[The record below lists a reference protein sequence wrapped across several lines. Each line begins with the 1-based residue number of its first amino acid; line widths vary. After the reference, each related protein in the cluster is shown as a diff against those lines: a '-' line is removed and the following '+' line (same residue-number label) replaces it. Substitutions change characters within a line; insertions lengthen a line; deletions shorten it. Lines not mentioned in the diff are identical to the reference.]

1 MKKSIAKSILFGIA
15 VGDALGVPVEF
26 KPRSIIACNPVND
39 MLGFG
44 THHQPTGTWS
54 DDSSLAFCLADS
66 LCNGYNLKDIAD
78 KFVKWYDDGLWTPH
92 GTVFDIGITTRNAI
106 HNIKRGIEPSLA
118 GESSE
123 TSNGNGSL
131 MRILPLL
138 VHINGLTIDERFR
151 IIGEVSSLTHRH
163 PRSILGCILLLEY
176 ARILQHKDP
185 KQGLME
191 LSLNIPKE
199 LVNYLDLQNEMVH
212 YSRLLD
218 GMNHNAAEDLLNAKT
233 GKHQPLNEND
243 DLMPSIASAHVDD
256 IKSSGYVVATLE
268 ASIWCLINSSCYEE
282 AVLMAVNLGGDTD
295 TTGAVTGGLA
305 GIYYGFEAIPKKW
318 MNQLARKDD
327 IEVLAERLE
336 NSLL

>member
-1 MKKSIAKSILFGIA
+1 M
-15 VGDALGVPVEF
+15 
-26 KPRSIIACNPVND
+26 
-39 MLGFG
+39 
-44 THHQPTGTWS
+44 
-54 DDSSLAFCLADS
+54 
-66 LCNGYNLKDIAD
+66 
-78 KFVKWYDDGLWTPH
+78 
-92 GTVFDIGITTRNAI
+92 
-106 HNIKRGIEPSLA
+106 A